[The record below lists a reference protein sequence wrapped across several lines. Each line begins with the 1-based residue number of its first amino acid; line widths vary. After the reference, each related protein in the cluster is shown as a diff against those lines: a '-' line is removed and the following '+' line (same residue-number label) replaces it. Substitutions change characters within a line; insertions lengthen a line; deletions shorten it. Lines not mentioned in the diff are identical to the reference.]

1 MNEALSLEKAQ
12 QQQKKN
18 EETLKE
24 LESTISDV
32 NKDIETIQE
41 RRAALK
47 AEIHLYENDKMYI
60 EKEILN
66 KEKNA
71 KERILPDIERTARL
85 IAEMNAEIANGN
97 LRIEKVE
104 QANAE
109 EELKLLN
116 MEKEKE
122 EFKDKIELL

>member
-1 MNEALSLEKAQ
+1 
-12 QQQKKN
+12 
-18 EETLKE
+18 
-24 LESTISDV
+24 
-32 NKDIETIQE
+32 
-41 RRAALK
+41 LK
-47 AEIHLYENDKMYI
+47 AEIHLYENDKMDI

-109 EELKLLN
+109 EDLKLLN

>member
-1 MNEALSLEKAQ
+1 
-12 QQQKKN
+12 
-18 EETLKE
+18 
-24 LESTISDV
+24 
-32 NKDIETIQE
+32 
-41 RRAALK
+41 
-47 AEIHLYENDKMYI
+47 
-60 EKEILN
+60 LN

-122 EFKDKIELL
+122 EFKDKIELLQ

>member
-1 MNEALSLEKAQ
+1 M
-12 QQQKKN
+12 
-18 EETLKE
+18 
-24 LESTISDV
+24 D
-32 NKDIETIQE
+32 
-41 RRAALK
+41 
-47 AEIHLYENDKMYI
+47 I

-109 EELKLLN
+109 EDLKLLN

>member
-1 MNEALSLEKAQ
+1 M
-12 QQQKKN
+12 
-18 EETLKE
+18 
-24 LESTISDV
+24 
-32 NKDIETIQE
+32 
-41 RRAALK
+41 K
-47 AEIHLYENDKMYI
+47 AEIHLYENDKMDI

-109 EELKLLN
+109 EDLKLLN

>member
-1 MNEALSLEKAQ
+1 M
-12 QQQKKN
+12 
-18 EETLKE
+18 
-24 LESTISDV
+24 D
-32 NKDIETIQE
+32 
-41 RRAALK
+41 
-47 AEIHLYENDKMYI
+47 I

-109 EELKLLN
+109 EDLKLLN

-122 EFKDKIELL
+122 EFKDKIELLQ

>member
-1 MNEALSLEKAQ
+1 
-12 QQQKKN
+12 
-18 EETLKE
+18 
-24 LESTISDV
+24 
-32 NKDIETIQE
+32 
-41 RRAALK
+41 LK
-47 AEIHLYENDKMYI
+47 AEIHLYENDKMDI

-122 EFKDKIELL
+122 EFKDKIELLQ

>member
-1 MNEALSLEKAQ
+1 
-12 QQQKKN
+12 
-18 EETLKE
+18 
-24 LESTISDV
+24 
-32 NKDIETIQE
+32 
-41 RRAALK
+41 LK
-47 AEIHLYENDKMYI
+47 AEIHLYENDKMDI

-109 EELKLLN
+109 EDLKLLN

-122 EFKDKIELL
+122 EFKDKIELLQ